1 MDTTA
6 RPHSPQLHNTRQD
19 ELGTTGQEDILRAVR
34 GDLSGESHD
43 WETARAVPKLT
54 QENKVFLTTPHSF
67 ALVNLKPL
75 LPGHVLVCPSR
86 PHRRLTDLTLPEVT
100 DLFAT
105 VQRVQRMLARHYFP
119 QAQATPGQASSAS
132 PSASQ
137 AQAAPGGSFN
147 IAVQDGPEAG
157 QTVAHVHVHVI
168 PRVRGLSSKPEDTA
182 GDELYERM
190 AREEGNVGG
199 ALWDRRRQQ
208 EQLEGSRPVPGGAFD
223 RIEDSQ
229 RQARTMEEMVT
240 EAEVFRRALREMEE
254 EEEKKGGAVGGE
266 AS

>member
-1 MDTTA
+1 MSSASPATKISFGPFEVTSQVSRTTRHGDSSHA
-6 RPHSPQLHNTRQD
+6 
-19 ELGTTGQEDILRAVR
+19 GQ
-34 GDLSGESHD
+34 
-43 WETARAVPKLT
+43 TPPLT
-54 QENKVFLTTPHSF
+54 QQQVFLTTPHSF

-119 QAQATPGQASSAS
+119 QAPGHAASSSAS
-132 PSASQ
+132 ASLSSSSQ
-137 AQAAPGGSFN
+137 APAPGGSFN

-199 ALWDRRRQQ
+199 ALWDRQQ
-208 EQLEGSRPVPGGAFD
+208 EQQFGDGRPVAGGAFD

-229 RQARTMEEMVT
+229 RTARSMEEMVA

-254 EEEKKGGAVGGE
+254 EEGNGGAGE

>member
-1 MDTTA
+1 MASAIQRNITTTDVQA
-6 RPHSPQLHNTRQD
+6 
-19 ELGTTGQEDILRAVR
+19 
-34 GDLSGESHD
+34 
-43 WETARAVPKLT
+43 
-54 QENKVFLTTPHSF
+54 KVFLTTPHSF
-67 ALVNLKPL
+67 ALVNIKPL
-75 LPGHVLVCPSR
+75 LPGHVLVCPTQ
-86 PHRRLTDLTLPEVT
+86 PHRRLTDLSLPEVT

-105 VQRVQRMLARHYFP
+105 VQRVERMLARHYFP
-119 QAQATPGQASSAS
+119 QDVAG
-132 PSASQ
+132 Q
-137 AQAAPGGSFN
+137 AQAQAPESASPGGSFN

-182 GDELYERM
+182 GDELYEQM

-199 ALWDRRRQQ
+199 ALWDRQRQQ
-208 EQLEGSRPVPGGAFD
+208 ESSDGVRPVAGGAFD

-229 RQARTMEEMVT
+229 RQARSMEEMVA

-254 EEEKKGGAVGGE
+254 AEGSGAVNGE

>member
-1 MDTTA
+1 MFKHLWKQPVNTV
-6 RPHSPQLHNTRQD
+6 LHPSTK
-19 ELGTTGQEDILRAVR
+19 AKMS
-34 GDLSGESHD
+34 SGAPAKKISFGPFEVTS
-43 WETARAVPKLT
+43 
-54 QENKVFLTTPHSF
+54 QVFLTTPHSF

-86 PHRRLTDLTLPEVT
+86 PHKRLTDLSPPEVT

-105 VQRVQRMLARHYFP
+105 VQRVERMLARHYFP
-119 QAQATPGQASSAS
+119 SENHHHHHQQQQQQQPAP
-132 PSASQ
+132 
-137 AQAAPGGSFN
+137 AAPGGSFN

-182 GDELYERM
+182 GDELYEQM

-199 ALWDRRRQQ
+199 ALWDRQQQQQQQQRQF
-208 EQLEGSRPVPGGAFD
+208 GHRPTAGGAFD

-229 RQARTMEEMVT
+229 RSARSMEEMVA
-240 EAEVFRRALREMEE
+240 EAEMFRKALRVMEE
-254 EEEKKGGAVGGE
+254 EEGAAAVGGE

>member
-1 MDTTA
+1 M
-6 RPHSPQLHNTRQD
+6 
-19 ELGTTGQEDILRAVR
+19 
-34 GDLSGESHD
+34 
-43 WETARAVPKLT
+43 
-54 QENKVFLTTPHSF
+54 
-67 ALVNLKPL
+67 
-75 LPGHVLVCPSR
+75 CPSR
-86 PHRRLTDLTLPEVT
+86 PHRRLTDLSLPEVT

-119 QAQATPGQASSAS
+119 APGLQDAHR
-132 PSASQ
+132 Q
-137 AQAAPGGSFN
+137 GPGGSFN

-157 QTVAHVHVHVI
+157 QTVPHVHVHVI

-182 GDELYERM
+182 GDELYEQM

-199 ALWDRRRQQ
+199 ALWDRQQQ
-208 EQLEGSRPVPGGAFD
+208 ERQPTGARPVAGGAFD

-229 RQARTMEEMVT
+229 RKARSMQEMVA

-254 EEEKKGGAVGGE
+254 GDGPRAVDSE

>member
-1 MDTTA
+1 
-6 RPHSPQLHNTRQD
+6 
-19 ELGTTGQEDILRAVR
+19 
-34 GDLSGESHD
+34 
-43 WETARAVPKLT
+43 
-54 QENKVFLTTPHSF
+54 
-67 ALVNLKPL
+67 
-75 LPGHVLVCPSR
+75 
-86 PHRRLTDLTLPEVT
+86 
-100 DLFAT
+100 
-105 VQRVQRMLARHYFP
+105 MLARHYFP
-119 QAQATPGQASSAS
+119 QAQAQAPGQAAAAS
-132 PSASQ
+132 PSSSSQ
-137 AQAAPGGSFN
+137 APQAPAAPGGSFN

-208 EQLEGSRPVPGGAFD
+208 EQSGEGSRPVPGGAFD

-229 RQARTMEEMVT
+229 RQARTMEEMVA
-240 EAEVFRRALREMEE
+240 EAEVFRRALREMEME
-254 EEEKKGGAVGGE
+254 EEEKGGAGGGE

>member
-1 MDTTA
+1 MFKYLWKSPINTVIHQKIRA
-6 RPHSPQLHNTRQD
+6 RMSSGP
-19 ELGTTGQEDILRAVR
+19 R
-34 GDLSGESHD
+34 GGKISFGPFEVTS
-43 WETARAVPKLT
+43 
-54 QENKVFLTTPHSF
+54 QVFLTTPHSF

-86 PHRRLTDLTLPEVT
+86 PHRRLTDLSLPEVT

-119 QAQATPGQASSAS
+119 APDRQQGGQQQQQQQQGPA
-132 PSASQ
+132 
-137 AQAAPGGSFN
+137 GSFN

-182 GDELYERM
+182 GDELYEQM

-199 ALWDRRRQQ
+199 ALWDRQQQ
-208 EQLEGSRPVPGGAFD
+208 EERQPDGARPVAGGAFD
-223 RIEDSQ
+223 RIEDAQ
-229 RQARTMEEMVT
+229 RKARSMEEMVA

-254 EEEKKGGAVGGE
+254 EEEEEEGGNGSRAVDDE
-266 AS
+266 MP

>member
-1 MDTTA
+1 MA
-6 RPHSPQLHNTRQD
+6 RPATNKKKTHPKKQTAD
-19 ELGTTGQEDILRAVR
+19 AEGQ
-34 GDLSGESHD
+34 
-43 WETARAVPKLT
+43 
-54 QENKVFLTTPHSF
+54 KVFLTTPHSF

-86 PHRRLTDLTLPEVT
+86 PHRRLTDLSLPEVT

-119 QAQATPGQASSAS
+119 PGGEQKQQQPGPAAGQTTSSAS
-132 PSASQ
+132 DP
-137 AQAAPGGSFN
+137 AAPGGSFN

-199 ALWDRRRQQ
+199 ALWDRQQ
-208 EQLEGSRPVPGGAFD
+208 QQQQPGAGGRPTAGGAFD

-229 RQARTMEEMVT
+229 REARSMEEMVA

-254 EEEKKGGAVGGE
+254 EEEKGAAGAIGGGE

>member
-1 MDTTA
+1 M
-6 RPHSPQLHNTRQD
+6 S
-19 ELGTTGQEDILRAVR
+19 
-34 GDLSGESHD
+34 SGPPGKISFGPFEVTS
-43 WETARAVPKLT
+43 
-54 QENKVFLTTPHSF
+54 QVFLTTPHSF

-86 PHRRLTDLTLPEVT
+86 PHRRLTDLSLPEVT

-105 VQRVQRMLARHYFP
+105 VQRVQRMLARHYFI
-119 QAQATPGQASSAS
+119 T
-132 PSASQ
+132 
-137 AQAAPGGSFN
+137 AAPGKQEQGQGQQQQTAGSFN

-199 ALWDRRRQQ
+199 ALWDRQQ
-208 EQLEGSRPVPGGAFD
+208 QSNGARPVAGGAFE

-229 RQARTMEEMVT
+229 REARSMDEMVA
-240 EAEVFRRALREMEE
+240 EADVFREALREMEE
-254 EEEKKGGAVGGE
+254 EEEGSGKVGGE

>member
-1 MDTTA
+1 METSCQYSPP
-6 RPHSPQLHNTRQD
+6 PHYHESED
-19 ELGTTGQEDILRAVR
+19 ELRSPGQEDILRAIR
-34 GDLSGESHD
+34 SDLSGESD
-43 WETARAVPKLT
+43 DLT
-54 QENKVFLTTPHSF
+54 RREQFKRNMTTTDTKAQVFLTTPHSF

-86 PHRRLTDLTLPEVT
+86 PHRRLTDLSLPEVT

-105 VQRVQRMLARHYFP
+105 VQRVQRMLARHYFAP
-119 QAQATPGQASSAS
+119 HPGKDQQQQQPA
-132 PSASQ
+132 
-137 AQAAPGGSFN
+137 GGSFN

-190 AREEGNVGG
+190 AAEEGNVGG
-199 ALWDRRRQQ
+199 ALWDRQQRGQ
-208 EQLEGSRPVPGGAFD
+208 EQEQDNGARPVAGGAFD

-229 RQARTMEEMVT
+229 RKARTMDEMVA
-240 EAEVFRRALREMEE
+240 EADVFRRALREMEE
-254 EEEKKGGAVGGE
+254 ENSGSVAGE